1 MLRREMK
8 TRTSPLLH
16 VHVDETTPVHVHVKK
31 SPRPAKRVQQKLK
44 AWECGSLRATSKV
57 KTKVP
62 WIPPG
67 KTSVRDVGYKWEGPT
82 HRLDITPV
90 DAEKFH
96 STLHLSD
103 LSTDDE
109 EAVHG
114 KMNEYEKKIDCLM
127 NQVGSLKNEIELRK
141 KNHLLEQ
148 REEELNV
155 SKRLIEEK
163 EEELAEVTKELV
175 LTEHK
180 NELLQR
186 DIEMMKED
194 PDISCLEKKHWRKDK
209 DTLLKMLIEA
219 EMDGAAAAKQVA
231 ALRSAISK
239 LRMEKPI
246 SVSES
251 NLLSRQKELLLQK
264 LETFDA
270 TNRSVRQLLKEQH
283 AQETDALR
291 LFEQKEALLEKL
303 AQSEAENARLSVKL
317 QEIENQIDQLL
328 IQYRTE
334 KDNARAAAEFSKSLE
349 TTRAHLQGQLRSKEA
364 DNNRMLVQIRNF
376 ERTISQQKGEFDY
389 LTEQLRQF
397 QKKRDRDKEA
407 LKKATRAQKQ
417 RAERS
422 EDTVELLNA
431 QLIDK
436 ESQLADALSTVE
448 TWRSCHNKVMK
459 EKSQLDVE
467 ISVLNNRIT
476 DLLDQ
481 THHVEDKARGEME
494 SMMNKL
500 QKMSSE
506 STCIKMENETMKAN
520 MSAVEEKLTFA
531 QSEMQ
536 QLKVSIKRYEGL
548 VDSYK
553 SQLMKTRME
562 ADECSV
568 KLEKAEKENKLLK
581 DDVNK
586 EIEQIEEQNN
596 KTREKC
602 QYLQEENHNLK
613 LKLETLER
621 KLEDLDTQNR
631 ELAQVVT
638 KREETIHHNQQRLED
653 KSRECTS
660 LARQLDAATD
670 DARRQVDQ
678 TRERALSKERTTQS
692 KIMDLETQ
700 MSRTKTEL
708 TQLRRSKEDS
718 FGDWHTIAI
727 ASDSG
732 EKFDGLN
739 SIIISMDN
747 RSIMYLHIYRLESST
762 CPLVPSSTETRDGI
776 CTKIEI
782 NYSNHSASASKGDSG
797 YNILVSNTEYVVL
810 HHYNHGKC
818 TTDTLFLF
826 GRNLTVSSD
835 IMKHFKMLVDCAEIP
850 DLSIYML
857 PQESGNCKRNMPQ
870 GEEGD

>member
-1 MLRREMK
+1 MASSFCLEPRSEMK
-8 TRTSPLLH
+8 TRSSPLLH

-31 SPRPAKRVQQKLK
+31 SPRPAKKVQKRLK
-44 AWECGSLRATSKV
+44 GAWECGNLRATSKV

-67 KTSVRDVGYKWEGPT
+67 KTSVTNIGYKWEGPT

-90 DAEKFH
+90 DTEKFH

-103 LSTDDE
+103 LSTDEE

-114 KMNEYEKKIDCLM
+114 KMNEYEKKIECLM

-175 LTEHK
+175 LREHK

-186 DIEMMKED
+186 DIEMMKEE
-194 PDISCLEKKHWRKDK
+194 PDISCLEKKPWRKDQ
-209 DTLLKMLIEA
+209 DTLLKILVEA

-239 LRMEKPI
+239 LRTEKPI
-246 SVSES
+246 SMSES

-270 TNRSVRQLLKEQH
+270 TNRSVRQLLKEH
-283 AQETDALR
+283 HSQETDALR
-291 LFEQKEALLEKL
+291 LLEQKEALLEKL
-303 AQSEAENARLSVKL
+303 AQSEAENARLSMKL

-328 IQYRTE
+328 IQYQTE
-334 KDNARAAAEFSKSLE
+334 KDNARAAAELSKSLE
-349 TTRAHLQGQLRSKEA
+349 NTRAHLQGQLRSKEA

-376 ERTISQQKGEFDY
+376 ERTISQQKGELDY
-389 LTEQLRQF
+389 LTEQLKQF
-397 QKKRDRDKEA
+397 QMKGDRDKEA

-422 EDTVELLNA
+422 EDAVELLNG

-436 ESQLADALSTVE
+436 ESQLAEALSTVE

-459 EKSQLDVE
+459 EKSKLDVE

-481 THHVEDKARGEME
+481 THHLEDKARGEME

-506 STCIKMENETMKAN
+506 STCIKMENETMKAH
-520 MSAVEEKLTFA
+520 MSIVEEKLTFA

-562 ADECSV
+562 ADECNMR
-568 KLEKAEKENKLLK
+568 LAKAEKENKILK

-586 EIEQIEEQNN
+586 EIEQIEEQNC

-602 QYLQEENHNLK
+602 QQLQEENHNLK
-613 LKLETLER
+613 LKLEILER

-631 ELAQVVT
+631 ELTQVVT
-638 KREETIHHNQQRLED
+638 KREETIHHSQQRLED

-660 LARQLDAATD
+660 LARQLEVAVD
-670 DARRQVDQ
+670 DARRQVSSVDQ
-678 TRERALSKERTTQS
+678 TRERTQSKERTTQS

-700 MSRTKTEL
+700 LSRTKTEL
-708 TQLRRSKEDS
+708 TQLRRSKDDAERRFQSRLQDLKDRLEQS
-718 FGDWHTIAI
+718 ESTNRSMQNYVQFLKASYSNVFGDVALT
-727 ASDSG
+727 SSPVQ
-732 EKFDGLN
+732 
-739 SIIISMDN
+739 S
-747 RSIMYLHIYRLESST
+747 RS
-762 CPLVPSSTETRDGI
+762 PL
-776 CTKIEI
+776 
-782 NYSNHSASASKGDSG
+782 
-797 YNILVSNTEYVVL
+797 
-810 HHYNHGKC
+810 
-818 TTDTLFLF
+818 
-826 GRNLTVSSD
+826 
-835 IMKHFKMLVDCAEIP
+835 
-850 DLSIYML
+850 
-857 PQESGNCKRNMPQ
+857 
-870 GEEGD
+870 

>member
-1 MLRREMK
+1 MASSFCFEPRREMK

-31 SPRPAKRVQQKLK
+31 SPRPAKKVQKRLK
-44 AWECGSLRATSKV
+44 GAWECGNLRATSKV

-67 KTSVRDVGYKWEGPT
+67 KTSVTNVGYKWEGPT

-90 DAEKFH
+90 DTAEKFH

-103 LSTDDE
+103 LSTDEE

-175 LTEHK
+175 LREHK

-186 DIEMMKED
+186 DIEMMKEE
-194 PDISCLEKKHWRKDK
+194 PDISCLEKKPWRKDQ
-209 DTLLKMLIEA
+209 DTLLKMLVEA
-219 EMDGAAAAKQVA
+219 ELDGAAAAKQVA

-239 LRMEKPI
+239 LRTEKPI
-246 SVSES
+246 SMSES

-270 TNRSVRQLLKEQH
+270 TNRSVRQLLKEH
-283 AQETDALR
+283 HSQETDASR
-291 LFEQKEALLEKL
+291 LLEQKEALLEKL
-303 AQSEAENARLSVKL
+303 AQSEAENA
-317 QEIENQIDQLL
+317 
-328 IQYRTE
+328 
-334 KDNARAAAEFSKSLE
+334 DNARAAAELSKSLE

-364 DNNRMLVQIRNF
+364 DNNRMLVQMRNF
-376 ERTISQQKGEFDY
+376 ERTISQQKGELDY

-397 QKKRDRDKEA
+397 QMKGDRDKEA

-422 EDTVELLNA
+422 EDAVELLNG

-436 ESQLADALSTVE
+436 ESQLAEALSTVE
-448 TWRSCHNKVMK
+448 MWRSCHNKVMK
-459 EKSQLDVE
+459 EKSKLDVE

-481 THHVEDKARGEME
+481 THHLEDKARGEME
-494 SMMNKL
+494 SMMSKL

-520 MSAVEEKLTFA
+520 MSVVEEKLTFA

-562 ADECSV
+562 ADECNMR
-568 KLEKAEKENKLLK
+568 LAKAEKENKILK

-586 EIEQIEEQNN
+586 EIEQVRRQMQRKLTDLEPVPELLKLTEHKLQDCQQQLVMYERNNVDQSAVICDLKMEIEEQNC
-596 KTREKC
+596 KTREKS
-602 QYLQEENHNLK
+602 QQLQEENHSLK

-631 ELAQVVT
+631 ELTQVVT
-638 KREETIHHNQQRLED
+638 KREETIHHSQQRLED
-653 KSRECTS
+653 KSHECTS
-660 LARQLDAATD
+660 LARQLEVALD

-678 TRERALSKERTTQS
+678 TRERTQSKERTTQS

-700 MSRTKTEL
+700 LSRTKTEL
-708 TQLRRSKEDS
+708 TQLRRSKDDAERRFQSRLQDLKDRLEQS
-718 FGDWHTIAI
+718 ESTNRSMQNYVQFLKASYSNVFGDVALT
-727 ASDSG
+727 SSPVQ
-732 EKFDGLN
+732 
-739 SIIISMDN
+739 S
-747 RSIMYLHIYRLESST
+747 RS
-762 CPLVPSSTETRDGI
+762 PL
-776 CTKIEI
+776 
-782 NYSNHSASASKGDSG
+782 
-797 YNILVSNTEYVVL
+797 
-810 HHYNHGKC
+810 
-818 TTDTLFLF
+818 
-826 GRNLTVSSD
+826 
-835 IMKHFKMLVDCAEIP
+835 
-850 DLSIYML
+850 
-857 PQESGNCKRNMPQ
+857 
-870 GEEGD
+870 

>member
-1 MLRREMK
+1 MASHFCLELRREMK

-31 SPRPAKRVQQKLK
+31 SPRPAKKVQQKLK
-44 AWECGSLRATSKV
+44 GTGEFGNLRATSKV

-90 DAEKFH
+90 DVEKFH

-148 REEELNV
+148 REEELNE

-194 PDISCLEKKHWRKDK
+194 PDISCLEKKRWRKEK
-209 DTLLKMLIEA
+209 DTLLKMLVEA

-246 SVSES
+246 SMSES

-264 LETFDA
+264 LETFDV

-283 AQETDALR
+283 TQETDALR
-291 LFEQKEALLEKL
+291 LLEQKEALLEKL
-303 AQSEAENARLSVKL
+303 AQSEAENARMSVKL

-328 IQYRTE
+328 IQYQTE

-349 TTRAHLQGQLRSKEA
+349 NTRAHLQGQLRSKEA

-376 ERTISQQKGEFDY
+376 ERTISQQKGELDY

-397 QKKRDRDKEA
+397 QNKRDRDKEA

-422 EDTVELLNA
+422 EDAVELLNV

-494 SMMNKL
+494 SMIKKL

-531 QSEMQ
+531 QAEMQ
-536 QLKVSIKRYEGL
+536 QLKVSVKRYEEL

-562 ADECSV
+562 ADECNM
-568 KLEKAEKENKLLK
+568 KLAKAEKENKLLK

-586 EIEQIEEQNN
+586 EIEQVRRQMQKKLTDLEPVPELLKLTEHKLQDCQQQLIVYERKNVDQSAVICDLKMEIEEQNS

-621 KLEDLDTQNR
+621 KLEDLDAQNR
-631 ELAQVVT
+631 ELTQVVT

-653 KSRECTS
+653 KTRECTS
-660 LARQLDAATD
+660 LARQLEAAVD

-678 TRERALSKERTTQS
+678 TRERAQSKDRTTQS
-692 KIMDLETQ
+692 KIMDLEAQ
-700 MSRTKTEL
+700 LSRTKTEL
-708 TQLRRSKEDS
+708 TQIRRSKDDAERRFQSRLQDLKDRLEQS
-718 FGDWHTIAI
+718 ECTNRSMQNYVQFLKSSYANVFGDTALT
-727 ASDSG
+727 SSPVQ
-732 EKFDGLN
+732 
-739 SIIISMDN
+739 S
-747 RSIMYLHIYRLESST
+747 RS
-762 CPLVPSSTETRDGI
+762 PL
-776 CTKIEI
+776 
-782 NYSNHSASASKGDSG
+782 
-797 YNILVSNTEYVVL
+797 
-810 HHYNHGKC
+810 
-818 TTDTLFLF
+818 
-826 GRNLTVSSD
+826 
-835 IMKHFKMLVDCAEIP
+835 
-850 DLSIYML
+850 
-857 PQESGNCKRNMPQ
+857 
-870 GEEGD
+870 

>member
-1 MLRREMK
+1 MASSFCFEPRREMK

-31 SPRPAKRVQQKLK
+31 SPRPAKKVQKRLK
-44 AWECGSLRATSKV
+44 GAWECGNLRATSKV

-67 KTSVRDVGYKWEGPT
+67 KTSVTNVGYKWEGPT

-90 DAEKFH
+90 DTAEKFH

-103 LSTDDE
+103 LSTDEE

-175 LTEHK
+175 LREHK

-186 DIEMMKED
+186 DIEMMKEE
-194 PDISCLEKKHWRKDK
+194 PDISCLEKKPWRKDQ
-209 DTLLKMLIEA
+209 DTLLKMLVEA
-219 EMDGAAAAKQVA
+219 ELDGAAAAKQVA

-239 LRMEKPI
+239 LRTEKPI
-246 SVSES
+246 SMSES

-270 TNRSVRQLLKEQH
+270 TNRSVRQLLKEH
-283 AQETDALR
+283 HSQETDASR
-291 LFEQKEALLEKL
+291 LLEQKEALLEKL
-303 AQSEAENARLSVKL
+303 AQSEAENARLSMKL
-317 QEIENQIDQLL
+317 QEIENQIDQLH
-328 IQYRTE
+328 IQYQTE
-334 KDNARAAAEFSKSLE
+334 KDNARAAAELSKSLE

-364 DNNRMLVQIRNF
+364 DNNRMLVQMRNF
-376 ERTISQQKGEFDY
+376 ERTISQQKGELDY

-397 QKKRDRDKEA
+397 QMKGDRDKEA

-422 EDTVELLNA
+422 EDAVELLNG

-436 ESQLADALSTVE
+436 ESQLAEALSTVE
-448 TWRSCHNKVMK
+448 MWRSCHNKVMK
-459 EKSQLDVE
+459 EKSKLDVE

-481 THHVEDKARGEME
+481 THHLEDKARGEME
-494 SMMNKL
+494 SMMSKL

-520 MSAVEEKLTFA
+520 MSVVEEKLTFA

-562 ADECSV
+562 ADECNMR
-568 KLEKAEKENKLLK
+568 LAKAEKENKILK

-586 EIEQIEEQNN
+586 EIEQIEEQNC
-596 KTREKC
+596 KTREKS
-602 QYLQEENHNLK
+602 QQLQEENHSLK

-631 ELAQVVT
+631 ELTQVVT
-638 KREETIHHNQQRLED
+638 KREETIHHSQQRLED
-653 KSRECTS
+653 KSHECTS
-660 LARQLDAATD
+660 LARQLEVALD

-678 TRERALSKERTTQS
+678 TRERTQSKERTTQS

-700 MSRTKTEL
+700 LSRTKTEL
-708 TQLRRSKEDS
+708 TQLRRSKDDAERRFQSRLQDLKDRLEQS
-718 FGDWHTIAI
+718 ESTNRSMQNYVQFLKASYSNVFGDVALT
-727 ASDSG
+727 SSPVQ
-732 EKFDGLN
+732 
-739 SIIISMDN
+739 S
-747 RSIMYLHIYRLESST
+747 RS
-762 CPLVPSSTETRDGI
+762 PL
-776 CTKIEI
+776 
-782 NYSNHSASASKGDSG
+782 
-797 YNILVSNTEYVVL
+797 
-810 HHYNHGKC
+810 
-818 TTDTLFLF
+818 
-826 GRNLTVSSD
+826 
-835 IMKHFKMLVDCAEIP
+835 
-850 DLSIYML
+850 
-857 PQESGNCKRNMPQ
+857 
-870 GEEGD
+870 

>member
-1 MLRREMK
+1 MASHFCLELRREMK

-31 SPRPAKRVQQKLK
+31 SPRPAKKVQQKLK
-44 AWECGSLRATSKV
+44 GTGEFGNLRATSKV

-90 DAEKFH
+90 DVEKFH

-148 REEELNV
+148 REEELNE

-194 PDISCLEKKHWRKDK
+194 PDISCLEKKRWRKEK
-209 DTLLKMLIEA
+209 DTLLKMLVEA

-246 SVSES
+246 SMSES

-264 LETFDA
+264 LETFDV

-283 AQETDALR
+283 TQETDALR
-291 LFEQKEALLEKL
+291 LLEQKEALLEKL
-303 AQSEAENARLSVKL
+303 AQSEAENARMSVKL

-328 IQYRTE
+328 IQYQTE

-349 TTRAHLQGQLRSKEA
+349 NTRAHLQGQLRSKEA

-376 ERTISQQKGEFDY
+376 ERTISQQKGELDY

-397 QKKRDRDKEA
+397 QNKRDRDKEA

-422 EDTVELLNA
+422 EDAVELLNV

-494 SMMNKL
+494 SMIKKL

-531 QSEMQ
+531 QAEMQ
-536 QLKVSIKRYEGL
+536 QLKVSVKRYEEL

-562 ADECSV
+562 ADECNM
-568 KLEKAEKENKLLK
+568 KLAKAEKENKLLK

-586 EIEQIEEQNN
+586 EIEQIEEQNS

-621 KLEDLDTQNR
+621 KLEDLDAQNR
-631 ELAQVVT
+631 ELTQVVT

-653 KSRECTS
+653 KTRECTS
-660 LARQLDAATD
+660 LARQLEAAVD

-678 TRERALSKERTTQS
+678 TRERAQSKDRTTQS
-692 KIMDLETQ
+692 KIMDLEAQ
-700 MSRTKTEL
+700 LSRTKTEL
-708 TQLRRSKEDS
+708 TQIRRSKDDAERRFQSRLQDLKDRLEQS
-718 FGDWHTIAI
+718 ECTNRSMQNYVQFLKSSYANVFGDTALT
-727 ASDSG
+727 SSPVQ
-732 EKFDGLN
+732 
-739 SIIISMDN
+739 S
-747 RSIMYLHIYRLESST
+747 RS
-762 CPLVPSSTETRDGI
+762 PL
-776 CTKIEI
+776 
-782 NYSNHSASASKGDSG
+782 
-797 YNILVSNTEYVVL
+797 
-810 HHYNHGKC
+810 
-818 TTDTLFLF
+818 
-826 GRNLTVSSD
+826 
-835 IMKHFKMLVDCAEIP
+835 
-850 DLSIYML
+850 
-857 PQESGNCKRNMPQ
+857 
-870 GEEGD
+870 